1 MSQCADVEV
10 GSATKEMMFLHSLS
24 LSLLRELNKFR
35 LWADMTKKCAPNE
48 SLNSWSGLQP
58 DSHVLP
64 QSIDI
69 AKQCHLLRKE
79 RMERKKNGVI
89 KCKHSTSVSNII
101 HKKKHCQIKP
111 LIPILN
117 NVKWLIELYNLHLTR
132 SDHRVHRSAR
142 ANLKKNNIYIYLEI
156 LPKRDDVRQM
166 IIIIGTEAMRC
177 NKTHSYSFHL
187 TSHLPLACN
196 VIEQGD
202 GGSIDLRE
210 TSVLS
215 LLIK

>member
-1 MSQCADVEV
+1 M
-10 GSATKEMMFLHSLS
+10 
-24 LSLLRELNKFR
+24 
-35 LWADMTKKCAPNE
+35 
-48 SLNSWSGLQP
+48 
-58 DSHVLP
+58 
-64 QSIDI
+64 
-69 AKQCHLLRKE
+69 
-79 RMERKKNGVI
+79 
-89 KCKHSTSVSNII
+89 
-101 HKKKHCQIKP
+101 
-111 LIPILN
+111 
-117 NVKWLIELYNLHLTR
+117 IELYNLHLTR

-142 ANLKKNNIYIYLEI
+142 ANFKKKKNLEI

-202 GGSIDLRE
+202 GGSIDLWE